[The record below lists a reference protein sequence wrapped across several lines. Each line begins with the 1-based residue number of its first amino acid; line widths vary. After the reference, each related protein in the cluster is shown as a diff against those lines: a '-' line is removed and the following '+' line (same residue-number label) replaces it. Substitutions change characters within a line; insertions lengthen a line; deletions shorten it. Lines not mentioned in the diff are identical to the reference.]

1 VDTVRK
7 HVAILMLAL
16 SVFIFAGWKIAAIF
30 PGVINDRDYNQLGYQ
45 ALMDLKKEFG
55 MEVAYSQRVAVP
67 DAARVMEEYI
77 DSGYNIIWTHGGQYV
92 KITLEVAKKHPDVYF
107 IIEDE
112 APPSEYISNVFT
124 LGREYHLG
132 FYVLGAL
139 AAMVTKTGHIGFIS
153 GLELPFTYGEIN
165 AIYQAIKDL
174 GLEEKVELHYIYTG
188 DFNDPLKARQA
199 AETLISKGCDVLIS
213 GLNLGNFGLFEAVKK
228 SKKEVYFTATYTDKS
243 QSAPENFLAAD
254 LFNFS
259 YSMKKLVKAIMSGE
273 KGRYFPMEWGKDK
286 ARYTEIPVKNVSIYI
301 NEQVKKLAEKI
312 EKGEIKVV
320 KELRR
325 LMIGK

>member
-1 VDTVRK
+1 MK
-7 HVAILMLAL
+7 KLLIVAVILLVTFGFSA
-16 SVFIFAGWKIAAIF
+16 WKIAAIF

-55 MEVAYSQRVAVP
+55 VKVAYSQKVAVP
-67 DAARVMEEYI
+67 DTARVMEEYI
-77 DSGYNIIWTHGGQYV
+77 NSGFNIIWAHGGQYV
-92 KITLEVAKKHPDVYF
+92 RITLEVAKKYPDVRF

-112 APPSEYISNVFT
+112 APPKEYLPNVFT

-139 AAMVTKTGHIGFIS
+139 ATMVTKTGHIGFIS

-174 GLEEKVELHYIYTG
+174 GMEGKVKLHYIYTG

-228 SKKEVYFTATYTDKS
+228 AKGKVYFTATYSDKS
-243 QSAPENFLAAD
+243 KSAPNNFLAAD

-259 YSMKKLVKAIMSGE
+259 YSMRKLVRDIMNGE
-273 KGRYFPMEWGKDK
+273 KGKYFSMEWGEGK
-286 ARYTEIPVKNVSIYI
+286 ARYTEIPVKNVSLYVNEKVKEIAKDIELGKI
-301 NEQVKKLAEKI
+301 NVK
-312 EKGEIKVV
+312 
-320 KELRR
+320 KELRQ
-325 LMIGK
+325 LLIGK

>member
-1 VDTVRK
+1 MK
-7 HVAILMLAL
+7 KL
-16 SVFIFAGWKIAAIF
+16 FIITAVLLVTFGFSAWKIAAIF

-55 MEVAYSQRVAVP
+55 VKVAYSQKVAVP

-77 DSGYNIIWTHGGQYV
+77 NSGFNIIWAHGGQYV
-92 KITLEVAKKHPDVYF
+92 RITLEVAKKYPDVRF

-112 APPSEYISNVFT
+112 APPKEYLPNVFT

-139 AAMVTKTGHIGFIS
+139 ATMVTKTGHIGFIS

-174 GLEEKVELHYIYTG
+174 GMKNMVKLHYIYTG

-228 SKKEVYFTATYTDKS
+228 AKRKVYFTATYTDKS
-243 QSAPENFLAAD
+243 KSAPENFLAAD

-259 YSMKKLVKAIMSGE
+259 YSMRKLVRDIMNGE
-273 KGRYFPMEWGKDK
+273 KGKYFSMEWGEGK
-286 ARYTEIPVKNVSIYI
+286 ARYTEIPVKNVSLYI
-301 NEQVKKLAEKI
+301 NEKVKEIAKDIELGKI
-312 EKGEIKVV
+312 TVK

-325 LMIGK
+325 LLIEK

>member
-1 VDTVRK
+1 MRK
-7 HVAILMLAL
+7 LV
-16 SVFIFAGWKIAAIF
+16 IFALLIVSALMMAEWKIAAIF

-45 ALMDLKKEFG
+45 ALMDLKKELG
-55 MEVAYSQRVAVP
+55 LKVAYSQKVAVP

-77 DSGYNIIWTHGGQYV
+77 DAGYNIIWAHGGQYV
-92 KITLEVAKKHPDVYF
+92 RITLEVAKKHPDVYF

-112 APPSEYISNVFT
+112 APPKGDYPNVFT

-139 AAMVTKTGHIGFIS
+139 AAMVTKTGNIGFIS
-153 GLELPFTYGEIN
+153 GLELPFTYGELN

-174 GLEEKVELHYIYTG
+174 GLEGKVKLHYIYTG

-228 SKKEVYFTATYTDKS
+228 AKRKVYFTATYTDKS

-254 LFNFS
+254 LFDFS
-259 YSMKKLVKAIMSGE
+259 YSMKKLVKAIMNGE
-273 KGRYFPMEWGKDK
+273 KGRYFPMEWGKGK
-286 ARYTEIPVKNVSIYI
+286 ARYTQIPVKNVSIYI
-301 NEQVKKLAEKI
+301 NEQVKKLAEGI

-325 LMIGK
+325 LLFEK

>member
-1 VDTVRK
+1 MKRVLVVFLLVLTVFTLLGAK
-7 HVAILMLAL
+7 W
-16 SVFIFAGWKIAAIF
+16 SIAAIF

-45 ALMDLKKEFG
+45 ALMDLKKELG
-55 MEVAYSQRVAVP
+55 LKVAYSQRVAVP

-77 DSGYNIIWTHGGQYV
+77 DSGFKIIWTHGGQYV
-92 KITLEVAKKHPDVYF
+92 RTTLDVAKRHPDVYF

-112 APPSEYISNVFT
+112 APPKNYMPNVFT

-165 AIYQAIKDL
+165 AIYQALQDMGLADKIK
-174 GLEEKVELHYIYTG
+174 LHYIYTG

-228 SKKEVYFTATYTDKS
+228 AKRKVYFTATYSDKS
-243 QSAPENFLAAD
+243 ESAPDNFLAAD

-259 YSMKKLVKAIMSGE
+259 YSMKKLVKEIMNGE
-273 KGRYFPMEWGKDK
+273 KGKYFPMEWGRDK
-286 ARYTEIPVKNVSIYI
+286 ARYTEIPVKNVSIFV
-301 NEQVKKLAEKI
+301 NEKVKELAEKI
-312 EKGEIKVV
+312 ENGEIKVK

-325 LMIGK
+325 LLIKK

>member
-1 VDTVRK
+1 MKRFIVTLVLILTVFS
-7 HVAILMLAL
+7 LAKTW
-16 SVFIFAGWKIAAIF
+16 SIAAIF
-30 PGVINDRDYNQLGYQ
+30 PGVINDRDYNQLGYE

-55 MEVAYSQRVAVP
+55 MRVAYSQKVAVP

-77 DSGYNIIWTHGGQYV
+77 DAGYNIIWAHGGQYV
-92 KITLEVAKKHPDVYF
+92 RITLEVAKKHPDVYF

-112 APPSEYISNVFT
+112 APPKKQLDNVFT

-174 GLEEKVELHYIYTG
+174 GLDGKVKLHYIYTG

-228 SKKEVYFTATYTDKS
+228 AKRKVYFTATYTDKS
-243 QSAPENFLAAD
+243 KSAPENFLAAD
-254 LFNFS
+254 LFDFS
-259 YSMKKLVKAIMSGE
+259 YSMKKLVKAIMNGE
-273 KGRYFPMEWGKDK
+273 KGRYFPMEWGKEK
-286 ARYTEIPVKNVSIYI
+286 ARYTQIPVRNVSIYI
-301 NEQVKKLAEKI
+301 NEQVKKLAEAI
-312 EKGEIKVV
+312 EKGKIKVV

-325 LMIGK
+325 LMIGE